1 MVDRLVELLKDSPML
16 DVLYAEDN
24 EWQIVADYL
33 REQGVIVAPMPMTE
47 ELREELTQYV
57 YNRCVEEL

>member
-1 MVDRLVELLKDSPML
+1 
-16 DVLYAEDN
+16 
-24 EWQIVADYL
+24 L